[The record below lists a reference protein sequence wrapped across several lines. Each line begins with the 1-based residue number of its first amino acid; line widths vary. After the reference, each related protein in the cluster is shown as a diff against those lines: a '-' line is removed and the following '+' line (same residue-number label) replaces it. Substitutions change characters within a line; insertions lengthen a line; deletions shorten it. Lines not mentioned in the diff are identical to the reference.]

1 MTRKHIFDFIKR
13 QKLAMLA
20 SVDAEGYPNIK
31 AMFAPKKIEGNHFYF
46 STNTSS
52 LRAKQFMEN
61 PKASVYF
68 YRKGIFRYVGVMMVG
83 TMEVLQD
90 EGIKREIWSK
100 GDIIY
105 YREGVT
111 DPDYC
116 VLKFTAEKG
125 RYYCDLKNES
135 FTIEELT

>member
-1 MTRKHIFDFIKR
+1 MKGKSLFPFPFIR
-13 QKLAMLA
+13 PITKLLKM
-20 SVDAEGYPNIK
+20 NIS
-31 AMFAPKKIEGNHFYF
+31 PCED
-46 STNTSS
+46 SS
-52 LRAKQFMEN
+52 W
-61 PKASVYF
+61 
-68 YRKGIFRYVGVMMVG
+68 
-83 TMEVLQD
+83 
-90 EGIKREIWSK
+90 IKREILSK